1 MPFNYYDIV
10 TALTVGILALSALF
24 FITRNAKALFILAI
38 LSVPFSSE
46 MVVELPIR
54 GLELPTLFF
63 PTDFL
68 AGIITLFILFA
79 IPFVAGHGKW
89 RLGLRHSRVFL
100 VWALYFLWMFITTL
114 LSGNP
119 IVSAKFLLLQIAYAL
134 TYGGLGYY
142 FLQGN
147 PGEMKSVYG
156 RYMLVSLVATLF
168 VCVVE
173 HVLLGAG
180 REVTDRAIAPFF
192 REHTVYGGFT
202 AWMFLAY
209 FLLWRASQL
218 SLGLLVALGFSAVA
232 LFLSYSRGGWLSAMG
247 ALVMVL
253 VAQWLWRL
261 PRSRALAA
269 LAGSGLLAAGGLS
282 FLLSS
287 QGQIWLG
294 DNLSRILGDTGKRIA
309 SSFDTQRDL
318 SNVGRIHRWIV
329 AWELF
334 KQDPLTGI
342 GPNTYAEEYHAY
354 KRASQL
360 FGAIKKLDVAY
371 AGIHSEYLTALTEMG
386 IVGLLLL
393 VVLYGMTLYYPLA
406 YAFSARDK
414 QARLIG
420 LLVGVPLLS
429 YYLHAFINNFMDHG
443 KMAAL
448 IYLHWGAAMAL
459 EVQMR
464 KQKQSIQKYG
474 MASQDVV

>member
-1 MPFNYYDIV
+1 
-10 TALTVGILALSALF
+10 
-24 FITRNAKALFILAI
+24 
-38 LSVPFSSE
+38 
-46 MVVELPIR
+46 
-54 GLELPTLFF
+54 
-63 PTDFL
+63 
-68 AGIITLFILFA
+68 
-79 IPFVAGHGKW
+79 
-89 RLGLRHSRVFL
+89 
-100 VWALYFLWMFITTL
+100 MFITTL
-114 LSGNP
+114 LSGNF
-119 IVSAKFLLLQIAYAL
+119 IVSVKFFSLQIAYAL

-147 PGEMKSVYG
+147 PEEMKSVYG

-180 REVTDRAIAPFF
+180 REVTNRAIAPFF

-253 VAQWLWRL
+253 VAQWFWRL
-261 PRSRALAA
+261 PRGRALAA
-269 LAGSGLLAAGGLS
+269 LAGSGLLAVGGLS
-282 FLLSS
+282 FLLS
-287 QGQIWLG
+287 QGQIWL
-294 DNLSRILGDTGKRIA
+294 DDKLSELLGDTGKRIA
-309 SSFDTQRDL
+309 SSFDTQGNL
-318 SNVGRIHRWIV
+318 SNMGRIHRWIV

-334 KQDPLTGI
+334 KQSPLTGI

-360 FGAIKKLDVAY
+360 LGVIKKVDLAY

-386 IVGLLLL
+386 IVGILLL

-406 YAFSARDK
+406 YAFSVGDK

-420 LLVGVPLLS
+420 LLVSVPLLS
-429 YYLHAFINNFMDHG
+429 YYLHGFINNFMDHG
-443 KMAAL
+443 KVAAL

-474 MASQDVV
+474 MASQEVV